1 MGMIRGPWMP
11 IALLAWAIGAAH
23 AAPVPDDEETARAA
37 RWKELQQAI
46 FGDRRI
52 QDGAAWIDI
61 DAPIRA
67 LDAALVPVNLTL
79 KGDKPI
85 KSVYLVI
92 DANPGPLA
100 GHFMFGPQADP
111 HSLKLRV
118 RVNAYTY
125 IHAVAETSD
134 GQLYSAARFVK
145 AAGGCSAPVGAD
157 EQQAMQDIGH
167 IKVRLMQPF
176 AAGKPMQA
184 QMMIRHPNF
193 NGMQMNQAT
202 RLYTPAM
209 FIRSIDVSYNGAQ
222 VMHLDSDIS
231 LSSDP
236 VISFGF
242 IPPQKGQL
250 KVLVRDTKDATF
262 GQSFDVPA
270 PQG

>member
-1 MGMIRGPWMP
+1 MP
-11 IALLAWAIGAAH
+11 IALFMSWGLSASY
-23 AAPVPDDEETARAA
+23 AAPAPDDEEAARAA
-37 RWKELQQAI
+37 RWTDLQHAL
-46 FGDRRI
+46 FADRPIR
-52 QDGAAWIDI
+52 DGAGWMTI
-61 DAPIRA
+61 DAPARA
-67 LDAALVPVNLTL
+67 LDAALVPVTLTV

-85 KSVYLVI
+85 KGIYLVI
-92 DANPGPLA
+92 DDNPGPLA
-100 GHFMFGPQADP
+100 GHFIFGPQGDA

-125 IHAVAETSD
+125 MHAVAEARD
-134 GQLYSAARFVK
+134 GQLYSVARFVK
-145 AAGGCSAPVGAD
+145 AAGGCSAPAGAD

-167 IKVRLMQPF
+167 IKMRLMQPF
-176 AAGKPMQA
+176 VAGKPMEA

-193 NGMQMNQAT
+193 NGMQMDQVS

-209 FIRSIDVSYNGAQ
+209 FIRTIDVSYDGVQ

-236 VISFGF
+236 VINFGF
-242 IPPQKGQL
+242 VPPHKGQL

-270 PQG
+270 PPG

>member
-1 MGMIRGPWMP
+1 MTRRLYMP
-11 IALLAWAIGAAH
+11 IALFMSWGLSASY
-23 AAPVPDDEETARAA
+23 AAPAPDDEEAARAA
-37 RWKELQQAI
+37 RWTDLQHAL
-46 FGDRRI
+46 FADRPIR
-52 QDGAAWIDI
+52 DGAGWMTI
-61 DAPIRA
+61 DAPARA
-67 LDAALVPVNLTL
+67 LDAALVPVTLTV

-85 KSVYLVI
+85 KGIYLVI
-92 DANPGPLA
+92 DDNPGPLA
-100 GHFMFGPQADP
+100 GHFIFGPQGDA

-125 IHAVAETSD
+125 MHAVAEARD
-134 GQLYSAARFVK
+134 GQLYSVARFVK
-145 AAGGCSAPVGAD
+145 AAGGCSAPAGAD

-167 IKVRLMQPF
+167 IKMRLMQPF
-176 AAGKPMQA
+176 VAGKPMEA

-193 NGMQMNQAT
+193 NGMQMDQVS

-209 FIRSIDVSYNGAQ
+209 FIRTIDVSYDGVQ

-236 VISFGF
+236 VINFGF
-242 IPPQKGQL
+242 VPPHKGQL

-270 PQG
+270 PPG